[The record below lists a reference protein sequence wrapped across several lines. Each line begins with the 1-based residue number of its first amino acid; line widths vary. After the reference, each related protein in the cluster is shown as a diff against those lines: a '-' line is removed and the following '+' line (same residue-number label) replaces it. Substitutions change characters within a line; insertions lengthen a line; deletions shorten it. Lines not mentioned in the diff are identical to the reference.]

1 MKKRLI
7 SFSVVCLVMMSMITG
22 CGSSGG
28 KYSSS
33 AVTNDTAAAVAT
45 ESYADAGGYGVYEVA
60 EQYYAEDAVEYEE
73 SGMTQTQSAELS
85 EEAAQTAERK
95 LIRTV
100 DLYTETEQ
108 YDDLLAALEV
118 QIASLG
124 GYVEYRY
131 QYNGN
136 PYDVYSYSKRNS
148 NLTVRIPSDKLDEF
162 ITRVGESSNIV
173 NKEERVEDV
182 TLRYVDLE
190 SHRNALVTEQER
202 LLELLEQAETVEDLI
217 TIESRLSQV
226 RYELESMESQLRTLM
241 NQVNYSTVYLS
252 IQEVQRLSPT
262 EEVTIWGRMRQGL
275 ADSFYGLGMSFQNGF
290 VGFVINLPY
299 IVLWLIVIVILFFVC
314 RLLWRLF
321 KKRYAMKVAKRT
333 GQAVNHLKNKV
344 KKNKQDTK
352 NVQDAA
358 EDEQDAAEDKL
369 DQESTSD
376 TDNAS
381 NSKD

>member
-7 SFSVVCLVMMSMITG
+7 GFGAVCLVMMSMIAG

-28 KYSSS
+28 KYSNS
-33 AVTNDTAAAVAT
+33 AVTNDMAAAVAT
-45 ESYADAGGYGVYEVA
+45 ESSADAGGYGVYEVA

-73 SGMTQTQSAELS
+73 SGMTQTQGAELS
-85 EEAAQTAERK
+85 EEAAQTLERK

-100 DLYTETEQ
+100 DLYTETER
-108 YDDLLAALEV
+108 YDDLLATLET

-136 PYDVYSYSKRNS
+136 VYDTYAYSRRNS
-148 NLTVRIPSDKLDEF
+148 TLTVRIPSDRLDEF
-162 ITRVGESSNIV
+162 INRVGESSNIV

-190 SHRNALVTEQER
+190 SHRNALATEQER

-241 NQVNYSTVYLS
+241 NQVSYSTVNLS

-275 ADSFYGLGMSFQNGF
+275 SDSFYNLGMGFQNGF

-299 IVLWLIVIVILFFVC
+299 IVLWLIVIAILFFVC

-321 KKRYAMKVAKRT
+321 KRRYAMKIAKRT
-333 GQAVNHLKNKV
+333 GQTTNNLKNKV
-344 KKNKQDTK
+344 KKNKRGMDNMQD
-352 NVQDAA
+352 VI
-358 EDEQDAAEDKL
+358 EDKA
-369 DQESTSD
+369 DQE
-376 TDNAS
+376 NAS
-381 NSKD
+381 STGNTLNSEEK

>member
-1 MKKRLI
+1 MKKRLTN
-7 SFSVVCLVMMSMITG
+7 FGAVCLIMVSVITG
-22 CGSSGG
+22 CGSNGG
-28 KYSSS
+28 KYSDI
-33 AVTNDTAAAVAT
+33 ATTNDTAAAVAT

-73 SGMTQTQSAELS
+73 SGMTQGAELS
-85 EEAAQTAERK
+85 EEAAQTSERK

-108 YDDLLAALEV
+108 YDDLLATLEV

-136 PYDVYSYSKRNS
+136 VYDTYAYSRRNS
-148 NLTVRIPSDKLDEF
+148 TLTVRIPSDRLDEF
-162 ITRVGESSNIV
+162 INRVGESSNIV

-190 SHRNALVTEQER
+190 SHRNALTTEQER

-241 NQVNYSTVYLS
+241 NQVSYSTVYLS

-275 ADSFYGLGMSFQNGF
+275 SDSFYNLGMGFQNGF

-299 IVLWLIVIVILFFVC
+299 IVLWLIGIVILFFVC
-314 RLLWRLF
+314 RLLWRLI
-321 KKRYAMKVAKRT
+321 KRRYVMKVAKRT
-333 GQAVNHLKNKV
+333 GEAV
-344 KKNKQDTK
+344 Q
-352 NVQDAA
+352 
-358 EDEQDAAEDKL
+358 
-369 DQESTSD
+369 SPSD
-376 TDNAS
+376 TDDAL

>member
-1 MKKRLI
+1 MKKRLTC
-7 SFSVVCLVMMSMITG
+7 FGAVCLVMMSVITG

-28 KYSSS
+28 KYYDSMV
-33 AVTNDTAAAVAT
+33 ANDTAAAVAT
-45 ESYADAGGYGVYEVA
+45 EQYADAGGYGVYESA
-60 EQYYAEDAVEYEE
+60 PEYYAEDAAEYEE
-73 SGMTQTQSAELS
+73 GVTAQSAELS
-85 EEAAQTAERK
+85 EEAAQTSERK

-136 PYDVYSYSKRNS
+136 SYDTYSYARRSS
-148 NLTVRIPSDKLDEF
+148 TMTVRIPSDRLDEF
-162 ITRVGESSNIV
+162 INRVGETSNIV

-182 TLRYVDLE
+182 TLQYVDLE
-190 SHRNALVTEQER
+190 SHKNALTTEQER

-241 NQVNYSTVYLS
+241 NQVSYSTVYLS

-275 ADSFYGLGMSFQNGF
+275 SDSFYDLGMGFQNGF

-333 GQAVNHLKNKV
+333 GQAVNSLKDKVKRNKRGADDVQDITEDKQDEAENKV
-344 KKNKQDTK
+344 
-352 NVQDAA
+352 
-358 EDEQDAAEDKL
+358 EQENM
-369 DQESTSD
+369 SD
-376 TDNAS
+376 TDNTLS
-381 NSKD
+381 SKDK

>member
-1 MKKRLI
+1 MKKRLMGFGVI
-7 SFSVVCLVMMSMITG
+7 WLVMMSVITG
-22 CGSSGG
+22 CGSSAG
-28 KYSSS
+28 KYSDSV
-33 AVTNDTAAAVAT
+33 ATNESAAAVAA
-45 ESYADAGGYGVYEVA
+45 ESYADAGEYGVYESA
-60 EQYYAEDAVEYEE
+60 SEYYAEDAAEYEE
-73 SGMTQTQSAELS
+73 GVTAQSAELS
-85 EEAAQTAERK
+85 EEAAQTSDRK

-136 PYDVYSYSKRNS
+136 SYDVYSYSRRSS
-148 NLTVRIPSDKLDEF
+148 NLTVRIPSDRLDEF
-162 ITRVGESSNIV
+162 ITRVGETSNII

-241 NQVNYSTVYLS
+241 NQVSYSTVYLS
-252 IQEVQRLSPT
+252 VQEVQRLSPT

-275 ADSFYGLGMSFQNGF
+275 ADSFYDLGMGFQNGF

-333 GQAVNHLKNKV
+333 GQAVNSLKNKV
-344 KKNKQDTK
+344 KKNKRSADNMQDIT
-352 NVQDAA
+352 
-358 EDEQDAAEDKL
+358 EDKANQ
-369 DQESTSD
+369 DST
-376 TDNAS
+376 TD
-381 NSKD
+381 KDNELNPKEK

>member
-1 MKKRLI
+1 MKKRLVR
-7 SFSVVCLVMMSMITG
+7 FGAVCLVMMSVITG
-22 CGSSGG
+22 CGSSRG

-33 AVTNDTAAAVAT
+33 AVTNDAAAAVAT
-45 ESYADAGGYGVYEVA
+45 ESYADAGGYGVYEPA
-60 EQYYAEDAVEYEE
+60 SEYYAEDAVEYEE
-73 SGMTQTQSAELS
+73 SGMTQSAELA
-85 EEAAQTAERK
+85 EEAAQTSERK

-108 YDDLLAALEV
+108 YDDLLVALEA

-136 PYDVYSYSKRNS
+136 AYENRTYLKRNS
-148 NLTVRIPSDKLDEF
+148 TLTVRIPSDRLDEF
-162 ITRVGESSNIV
+162 INRVGETSNIV

-182 TLRYVDLE
+182 TLQYVDLE
-190 SHRNALVTEQER
+190 SHRNALTTEQER

-241 NQVNYSTVYLS
+241 NQVSYSTVYLS

-275 ADSFYGLGMSFQNGF
+275 SDSFYDLGMEFQNGF

-299 IVLWLIVIVILFFVC
+299 IVLWLIVIVVLFFVC

-333 GQAVNHLKNKV
+333 GQTINNIKNKV
-344 KKNKQDTK
+344 KRNKRGRKDM
-352 NVQDAA
+352 QDATEEKA
-358 EDEQDAAEDKL
+358 V
-369 DQESTSD
+369 QEMTAD

-381 NSKD
+381 NLED

>member
-1 MKKRLI
+1 MKKRLTC
-7 SFSVVCLVMMSMITG
+7 FGAVCLAMMSVITG
-22 CGSSGG
+22 CGSSEG
-28 KYSSS
+28 KYYDSMV
-33 AVTNDTAAAVAT
+33 ANDTAAAVAT
-45 ESYADAGGYGVYEVA
+45 EQYADAGGYGVYESA
-60 EQYYAEDAVEYEE
+60 PEYYAEDAAEYEE
-73 SGMTQTQSAELS
+73 GVTAQSAELS
-85 EEAAQTAERK
+85 EEAAQTSERK

-136 PYDVYSYSKRNS
+136 SYDTYSYARRSS
-148 NLTVRIPSDKLDEF
+148 TMTVRIPSDRLDEF
-162 ITRVGESSNIV
+162 ITRVGETSNIV

-241 NQVNYSTVYLS
+241 NQVSYSTVYLS
-252 IQEVQRLSPT
+252 VQEVQRLSPT

-275 ADSFYGLGMSFQNGF
+275 SDSFYNLGMGFQNGF

-333 GQAVNHLKNKV
+333 GQAVNSLKNKV
-344 KKNKQDTK
+344 KRNKRGADDVREITESKQD
-352 NVQDAA
+352 
-358 EDEQDAAEDKL
+358 EAEDKVE
-369 DQESTSD
+369 QENTSD
-376 TDNAS
+376 TDDTLNT
-381 NSKD
+381 KDK

>member
-1 MKKRLI
+1 MKRRLTG
-7 SFSVVCLVMMSMITG
+7 FGVVCLVIMSVITG
-22 CGSSGG
+22 CGSGMG
-28 KYSSS
+28 KYTES
-33 AVTNDTAAAVAT
+33 AITNDSAAAVAA
-45 ESYADAGGYGVYEVA
+45 EAPMDAGGYGVYESVSD
-60 EQYYAEDAVEYEE
+60 YYAEDAAEYEE
-73 SGMTQTQSAELS
+73 SGMTQGTELS
-85 EEAAQTAERK
+85 EETAQTSERK

-136 PYDVYSYSKRNS
+136 IYDVYSYSKRS
-148 NLTVRIPSDKLDEF
+148 STLTVRIPSDRLDEF
-162 ITRVGESSNIV
+162 INHVGETSNIV

-202 LLELLEQAETVEDLI
+202 LLELLEQAESVEDLI

-241 NQVNYSTVYLS
+241 NQVSYSTVYLS

-262 EEVTIWGRMRQGL
+262 EEVTIWGRIRQGL
-275 ADSFYGLGMSFQNGF
+275 ANSFYDLGMGFQNGF

-321 KKRYAMKVAKRT
+321 KKRYAVKAAKRT
-333 GQAVNHLKNKV
+333 GQAVTSLKNKV
-344 KKNKQDTK
+344 KRNKRG
-352 NVQDAA
+352 
-358 EDEQDAAEDKL
+358 
-369 DQESTSD
+369 
-376 TDNAS
+376 TDNAQDIIEDKAAQDS
-381 NSKD
+381 VTDKDNELNTKDN

>member
-1 MKKRLI
+1 MKKRLTC
-7 SFSVVCLVMMSMITG
+7 FGVVCLVMMSVITG
-22 CGSSGG
+22 CGSSTG
-28 KYSSS
+28 KYSNS
-33 AVTNDTAAAVAT
+33 ATTNDTAAAVAA
-45 ESYADAGGYGVYEVA
+45 ESYADAGGYGVYESA
-60 EQYYAEDAVEYEE
+60 SEYYAEDIVEYEE
-73 SGMTQTQSAELS
+73 SGMTQGAELS
-85 EEAAQTAERK
+85 GETAPASDRK

-108 YDDLLAALEV
+108 YDDLLATLEV

-136 PYDVYSYSKRNS
+136 IYENRTYSRRSS
-148 NLTVRIPSDKLDEF
+148 TLTVRIPSDRLDEF
-162 ITRVGESSNIV
+162 ITRVGETSNIV

-241 NQVNYSTVYLS
+241 NQVSYSTVNLS

-275 ADSFYGLGMSFQNGF
+275 ADSFYNLGMGFQNGF

-299 IVLWLIVIVILFFVC
+299 IALWLIVIVILFFVC

-321 KKRYAMKVAKRT
+321 KKRYAMKVAKRI
-333 GQAVNHLKNKV
+333 GQAV
-344 KKNKQDTK
+344 DSTT
-352 NVQDAA
+352 
-358 EDEQDAAEDKL
+358 DK
-369 DQESTSD
+369 
-376 TDNAS
+376 DNEL
-381 NSKD
+381 NPKEK

>member
-1 MKKRLI
+1 MKKRLTG
-7 SFSVVCLVMMSMITG
+7 FSIICLIMLSVITG
-22 CGSSGG
+22 CGSSEG
-28 KYSSS
+28 KYHDSMV
-33 AVTNDTAAAVAT
+33 ANDTAAAVAT
-45 ESYADAGGYGVYEVA
+45 EQYADAGGYGVYESA
-60 EQYYAEDAVEYEE
+60 PEYYAEDVAEYEE
-73 SGMTQTQSAELS
+73 GVTAQSAELS
-85 EEAAQTAERK
+85 EEAAQTSERK

-136 PYDVYSYSKRNS
+136 VYENRTYLRRSST
-148 NLTVRIPSDKLDEF
+148 LTVRIPSDRLDEF

-241 NQVNYSTVYLS
+241 NQVSYSTVYLS

-275 ADSFYGLGMSFQNGF
+275 ADSFYNLGMGFQNGF

-299 IVLWLIVIVILFFVC
+299 IVLWLIVIVILFFVG

-333 GQAVNHLKNKV
+333 GQAVNTLKSKV
-344 KKNKQDTK
+344 KKNKRGTG
-352 NVQDAA
+352 NVQDT
-358 EDEQDAAEDKL
+358 AEDKQ
-369 DQESTSD
+369 DKAEDKVEQGNTSD
-376 TDNAS
+376 TDNTLS
-381 NSKD
+381 SKEK

>member
-1 MKKRLI
+1 MKKRLT
-7 SFSVVCLVMMSMITG
+7 FFVAVCMVMMSVIAG

-28 KYSSS
+28 KYTES
-33 AVTNDTAAAVAT
+33 AITNDSAAAVAS
-45 ESYADAGGYGVYEVA
+45 EAPMYAGGYGVYESA
-60 EQYYAEDAVEYEE
+60 SEYYAEDSIEYEE
-73 SGMTQTQSAELS
+73 SGTAQSTELS
-85 EEAAQTAERK
+85 EEAAQTSERK

-136 PYDVYSYSKRNS
+136 SYDAYSYSRRS
-148 NLTVRIPSDKLDEF
+148 STLTVRIPADRLDEF
-162 ITRVGESSNIV
+162 ITRVGETSNIV

-241 NQVNYSTVYLS
+241 NQVSYSTVNLS
-252 IQEVQRLSPT
+252 VQEVQRLSPT
-262 EEVTIWGRMRQGL
+262 EEVTIWGRIRQGL
-275 ADSFYGLGMSFQNGF
+275 SDSFYDLGMGFLNGF
-290 VGFVINLPY
+290 VGFVVNLPY
-299 IVLWLIVIVILFFVC
+299 IVLWLIVIIILFFVC
-314 RLLWRLF
+314 RLLLRLF

-333 GQAVNHLKNKV
+333 GQAVNNLKNKV
-344 KKNKQDTK
+344 RRNKRGTDNVQEITESKQD
-352 NVQDAA
+352 
-358 EDEQDAAEDKL
+358 EAEDKVE
-369 DQESTSD
+369 QENTSD
-376 TDNAS
+376 MDDTLNP
-381 NSKD
+381 KDK

>member
-1 MKKRLI
+1 MKKRLTG
-7 SFSVVCLVMMSMITG
+7 FSIICLIMLSVITG
-22 CGSSGG
+22 CGSSEG
-28 KYSSS
+28 KYHDSMV
-33 AVTNDTAAAVAT
+33 ANDTAAAVAT
-45 ESYADAGGYGVYEVA
+45 EQYADAGGYGVYESA
-60 EQYYAEDAVEYEE
+60 PEYYAEDVVEYEE
-73 SGMTQTQSAELS
+73 GVTAQSAELS
-85 EEAAQTAERK
+85 EEAAQTSERK

-118 QIASLG
+118 QIASLD

-136 PYDVYSYSKRNS
+136 VYENRTYLRRSST
-148 NLTVRIPSDKLDEF
+148 LTVRIPSDRLDEF

-241 NQVNYSTVYLS
+241 NQVSYSTVYLS

-275 ADSFYGLGMSFQNGF
+275 ADSFYNLGMGFQNGF

-299 IVLWLIVIVILFFVC
+299 IVLWLIVIVILFFVG

-333 GQAVNHLKNKV
+333 GQAVNTLKSKV
-344 KKNKQDTK
+344 KKNKRGTG
-352 NVQDAA
+352 NVQDT
-358 EDEQDAAEDKL
+358 AEDKQ
-369 DQESTSD
+369 DKAEDKVEQRNTSD
-376 TDNAS
+376 TDNTLS
-381 NSKD
+381 SKEK

>member
-1 MKKRLI
+1 MKKRLT
-7 SFSVVCLVMMSMITG
+7 SFGVACLAMVFVITG
-22 CGSSGG
+22 CGSSRG
-28 KYSSS
+28 KYSGSTM
-33 AVTNDTAAAVAT
+33 TNDSAPAVAT
-45 ESYADAGGYGVYEVA
+45 ESYADAGGYGVYESA
-60 EQYYAEDAVEYEE
+60 SEYYAEDTVEYEE
-73 SGMTQTQSAELS
+73 IGTEQSAEFS
-85 EEAAQTAERK
+85 EEAAQTSERK

-108 YDDLLAALEV
+108 YDDLLAALEA

-136 PYDVYSYSKRNS
+136 SYDIYSYSRRSS
-148 NLTVRIPSDKLDEF
+148 NLTVRIPSDRLDEF
-162 ITRVGESSNIV
+162 ITRVGETSNIV

-190 SHRNALVTEQER
+190 SHRNALVTEQGR

-241 NQVNYSTVYLS
+241 NQVSYSTVNLS
-252 IQEVQRLSPT
+252 VQEVQRLSPT

-275 ADSFYGLGMSFQNGF
+275 ADSFYDLGMGFQNGF
-290 VGFVINLPY
+290 VGFVIHLPY
-299 IVLWLIVIVILFFVC
+299 IVLWLIMIVILFFIC
-314 RLLWRLF
+314 RLLLRLF

-333 GQAVNHLKNKV
+333 GQAVDSLKNKV
-344 KKNKQDTK
+344 KKKKRGTE
-352 NVQDAA
+352 NVQDVT
-358 EDEQDAAEDKL
+358 EDKAAQ
-369 DQESTSD
+369 DSTSD
-376 TDNAS
+376 KN
-381 NSKD
+381 NE